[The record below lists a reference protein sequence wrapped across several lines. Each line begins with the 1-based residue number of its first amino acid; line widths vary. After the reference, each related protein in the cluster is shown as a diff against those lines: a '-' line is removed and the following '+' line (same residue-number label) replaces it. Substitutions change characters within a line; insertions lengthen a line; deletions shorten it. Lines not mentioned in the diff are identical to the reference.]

1 MLALVVYESMFGNTK
16 QIAEAVAE
24 GVGAVLPVK
33 TLEVRIA
40 PVAMA
45 SDVDL
50 LVVGGPTHIRGMS
63 TERTRASA
71 AAQPAHRTASDTIGI
86 CEWLEQLE
94 TPGANRMAAAFDTR
108 VNAPQVLTGSAAR
121 GYAKRLAKAGF
132 PSRPSRGASW
142 FAAAS
147 RRLPMRWC
155 PGSWPLLGPGAARW
169 PAASSRARRSGRTG
183 FTRRSGRTGFARPF
197 GSVRQH
203 LDAFERDQP
212 VGDHRVEL
220 REDRAQAVLLVDDL
234 DEHRQVGRERQDPRR
249 MQMLLRPEALDTPD
263 NRRAGDAAL
272 AEELDDRVIERPAVP
287 LVRLADV
294 DPGEQARALDLHPT
308 ALPNARPTTTAT
320 SPRRMLAARLTA
332 ASIGAPSS
340 TSRQL
345 SSISVENVV

>member
-132 PSRPSRGASW
+132 RVAAQPRSFLVRGRVAQASDALVPGEL
-142 FAAAS
+142 AAARAWGREVARS
-147 RRLPMRWC
+147 IK
-155 PGSWPLLGPGAARW
+155 PGSAVRPDRL
-169 PAASSRARRSGRTG
+169 RS
-183 FTRRSGRTGFARPF
+183 AVRP
-197 GSVRQH
+197 
-203 LDAFERDQP
+203 
-212 VGDHRVEL
+212 
-220 REDRAQAVLLVDDL
+220 DRL
-234 DEHRQVGRERQDPRR
+234 
-249 MQMLLRPEALDTPD
+249 
-263 NRRAGDAAL
+263 
-272 AEELDDRVIERPAVP
+272 RPAV
-287 LVRLADV
+287 RLGTPA
-294 DPGEQARALDLHPT
+294 
-308 ALPNARPTTTAT
+308 
-320 SPRRMLAARLTA
+320 PRRVRA
-332 ASIGAPSS
+332 
-340 TSRQL
+340 
-345 SSISVENVV
+345 